1 MRFVK
6 AFLLLLTSTLCVAQ
20 SPVDRVTAPIESGL
34 TVPVKGNVHGG
45 ARPEFDQG
53 RVDGSMEMQTVSL
66 VFKPSPAQQ
75 SALEQLLAQQQDR
88 LSPNYHRWL
97 TPAQFGDRFGMSKS
111 DIGKVVSWLQSRG
124 FIVTRIAPSRNEV
137 FFSGTA
143 AQVELA
149 FHTEIHNYLVNGE
162 MHFANATEPS
172 VPAALSGVTLSIRN
186 LHNFE
191 PKPRARVRQVP
202 SDEVSPHFTSHISGN
217 HFLAPD
223 DFATIYDVQGL
234 YKATPTVDGTGQT
247 IAVIGQS
254 AISLTD
260 VHNFRSAASLPA
272 KDPTLLLV
280 PSSGNSTTCPGDE
293 GESDLDVEWS
303 GGIAKNA
310 SIILVYVGV
319 PAGQTC
325 ANRTNGAFDALT
337 YAVKVMSPIAPIIS
351 ISYGLCENTNSA
363 IGIGQAEA
371 SSLQK
376 LAQQANSQGQT
387 ITSASGDN
395 GAADCEAAQTSSAV
409 QGLAVDIPAAIPE
422 VTGVGGTAF
431 NGDAAGTVTGTA
443 PNTNAGATPYWSG
456 TTNSNDTISSALS
469 YIPEMAWNDT
479 LNTTDNPQGFL
490 SASGGGASLYFPKPV
505 WQAGTGVPNDAKRDV
520 PDVAMNASPFHDA
533 YLICSEDGPSGT
545 KVPSCSSGFRDP
557 SQNLSVVGGTSAGAP
572 TFAAILALV
581 DQSLIASGFASAPG
595 LGNVNPTLYLLA
607 GSYPSSFNDVPSGNN
622 IVPCKSTPDC
632 PTSGQFGFS
641 AGPGY
646 DQVTGLGSVNANR
659 LATAWTAPNF
669 TLQPNAATFSVVAGS
684 SAQVTVTI
692 HPLNGFNS
700 ALTFTCSGQPLQS
713 SCVPPSGA
721 TTQSSVTFNL
731 TTTAPTARLTSPF
744 SGGGGSV
751 FYASLLPGLLGILI
765 TAGQRKPTARG
776 MRLLGLIMVLGF
788 STLWLAACGGS
799 NSSNK
804 NPGTAKGTYTLKMS
818 ATSGGTNPISNST
831 QVTLIVQ

>member
-6 AFLLLLTSTLCVAQ
+6 AFLLLLTSTLCLAQ
-20 SPVDRVTAPIESGL
+20 SPVDRLAAPIESGL
-34 TVPVKGNVHGG
+34 TVPLKGNLHGG

-53 RVDGSMEMQTVSL
+53 RVDGSMEMQAVSL

-75 SALEQLLAQQQDR
+75 SALDQLLAQQQDR
-88 LSPNYHRWL
+88 MSPNYHKWL

-111 DIGKVVSWLQSRG
+111 DIGKVISWLQSHG

-162 MHFANATEPS
+162 MHFANATEPA
-172 VPAALSGVTLSIRN
+172 VPAALSGVTLAIRN

-202 SDEVSPHFTSHISGN
+202 SDEVSAHFTSHISGN

-234 YKATPTVDGTGQT
+234 YKATPTVDGTGQK

-254 AISLTD
+254 AITLTD
-260 VHNFRSAASLPA
+260 VQNFRIAAGLPP

-293 GESDLDVEWS
+293 GESDLDVEWT

-325 ANRTNGAFDALT
+325 SNRTNGAFDALN
-337 YAVKVMSPIAPIIS
+337 YAVNAVPPIAPLIS

-363 IGIGQAEA
+363 IGISQAEA
-371 SSLQK
+371 LSLQK
-376 LAQQANSQGQT
+376 LAQQANTQGQT

-395 GAADCEAAQTSSAV
+395 GAADCEAPQTRSAV

-422 VTGVGGTAF
+422 VTGVGGTEF
-431 NGDAAGTVTGTA
+431 NGDANGTVTGTA
-443 PNTNAGATPYWSG
+443 PNTNASATQYWSG
-456 TTNSNDTISSALS
+456 TTNSNDTIGSALS

-490 SASGGGASLYFPKPV
+490 SASGGGASLYFPKPA
-505 WQAGTGVPNDAKRDV
+505 WQAATGVPNDAKRDV
-520 PDVAMNASPFHDA
+520 PDVAVNASPFHDA
-533 YLICSEDGPSGT
+533 YLFCSEDGPNGT
-545 KVPSCSSGFRDP
+545 KVASCTSGFRDP

-581 DQSLIASGFASAPG
+581 DQSLIASGFKSAPG
-595 LGNVNPTLYLLA
+595 LGNVNPTLYQLA
-607 GSYPSSFNDVPSGNN
+607 GSYPTSFNDVTSGNN
-622 IVPCKSTPDC
+622 MVPCTKASPNC
-632 PTSGQFGFS
+632 PASGQLGFT
-641 AGPGY
+641 AVPGY

-659 LATAWTAPNF
+659 LASAWVAPNF
-669 TLQPNAATFSVVAGS
+669 TLQPNAATFSVVAGNPV
-684 SAQVTVTI
+684 QVTATV
-692 HPLNGFNS
+692 HPMNGFTS
-700 ALTFTCSGQPLQS
+700 ALTFTCSDPAPQS
-713 SCVPPSGA
+713 TCVPPSGA
-721 TTQSSVTFNL
+721 TTQASVTFNI

-744 SGGGGSV
+744 SRGGSV
-751 FYASLLPGLLGILI
+751 FYALLVPGLLGILI
-765 TAGQRKPTARG
+765 TAGQRKPSARG

-799 NSSNK
+799 SSSNK
-804 NPGTAKGTYTLKMS
+804 NPGTTKGTYTVNLS